1 MSSFRLPRGG
11 LVERNQSVGF
21 TFDSVS
27 LTGLSG
33 DSLASALLANGI
45 SLVGRS
51 FKYHRPRG
59 IYTIG
64 VEEPN
69 ALVTL
74 KAGGDRNPQREPNT
88 KATMIELVEGLVA
101 ESQNRWPSL
110 AFDLMAVN
118 GLFAPLLSAGFYY
131 KTFMGPTAKAWMFYE
146 RFIRNAAGMGKAG
159 LEPVSDRY
167 EKLNA
172 FCDVLIVGGGPAGL
186 MAACTAASAG
196 ARVILCEEMAS
207 PGGSLI
213 ASSALVEGIPGHDW
227 CGQKLAKLAAFA
239 NLRLMPRTT
248 VYGYFDSNT
257 LGALERVGDQRPI
270 PDDAPAHAFA
280 PKQRHWTI
288 RAKRVILA
296 TGALERPIV
305 FANNDLPGI
314 MLADAAR
321 RYALQYGV
329 AIGRRVAVFANNN
342 TGYRAALD
350 MRRAGVEVTTM
361 IDSRSAVP
369 AALVADVAEQGI
381 RVLQG
386 SAVRRAIGGK
396 TLSAIEVGP
405 LEGGVSERI
414 EIDAL
419 ALSGG
424 FSPVVHLASQAGTAP
439 RWREDIAAFVPGDA
453 TQPWVAAGACTGEAS
468 LEACLAQGSEAAST
482 VLSALGFSA
491 APPPTPRIE
500 ERERL
505 FDWNH
510 VEALWEVPLPAGRA
524 AKKFV
529 DLQHDVT
536 TEDVRLAYREGF
548 RSVEHLKRYTTLGM
562 ATDQG
567 KTSSVNGLAI
577 MAAARGLPIAEVGAT
592 RFRPPYS
599 PVPIGA
605 LAGREVG
612 AHHKPVRET
621 PMHDWHVAHGGAMV
635 ATGPWLRPRA
645 YLRSGE
651 TVGTAYV
658 REAAAVRK
666 GVGIVDVSTLGKIDV
681 QGPDAGEFL
690 NRVYVNEFKALP
702 VGKARYGVM
711 LREDGIVFDDGTTW
725 RLSETRY
732 LMTTTTAN
740 AAVVLQHLE
749 FYLAVVWPELKVQVT
764 SVTEEWAAIAVAG
777 PASRALLAGVIASI
791 DFEDA
796 AFPFMGVR
804 EGRIGEIAVLV
815 ARLSF
820 SGEMAYEVFAGAGH
834 GLVVWE
840 KLLAAGVPYAIVP
853 YGIEALGT
861 LRIEKGHVSGAE
873 LDGRTT
879 LGDLGLSRMASK
891 KKSFI
896 GQALMGRAGLVAPDR
911 KQLVGLVSSSGAAL
925 LSGSHLVDGADARR
939 AGRSLGHITSSTY
952 SPALGKQIAL
962 GLLEGGLGRA
972 GQTVFVTD
980 PVRSGAHVAATVVD
994 PRFYDPDGSRM
1005 HG

>member
-1 MSSFRLPRGG
+1 MSAYRLPERKGNGG
-11 LVERNQSVGF
+11 LIERNRPIRFS
-21 TFDSVS
+21 FDSQS
-27 LTGLSG
+27 FSGLAG
-33 DSLASALLANGI
+33 DSLASALLANGV

-74 KAGGDRNPQREPNT
+74 NSGPRRDPNT
-88 KATMIELVEGLVA
+88 KATMVELYAGLVA
-101 ESQNRWPSL
+101 QSQNRWPSL

-118 GLFAPLLSAGFYY
+118 GLLAPLLSAGFYY
-131 KTFMGPTAKAWMFYE
+131 KTFMGPTRKAWMFYE

-159 LEPVSDRY
+159 LEADPDRY

-172 FCDVLIVGGGPAGL
+172 FCDVLVVGSGPAGL
-186 MAACTAASAG
+186 MAAYAAASAG
-196 ARVILCEEMAS
+196 ARVIVCEEMVC
-207 PGGSLI
+207 PGGSLVGDATRI
-213 ASSALVEGIPGHDW
+213 DGFAGHDW
-227 CGQKLAKLAAFA
+227 CRQMIAKLVAFA

-248 VYGYFDSNT
+248 VYGYFDTNT
-257 LGALERVGDQRPI
+257 LGALERVSDHLP
-270 PDDAPAHAFA
+270 APAHACA
-280 PKQRHWTI
+280 PRQRHWTI
-288 RAKRVILA
+288 RARRVILA

-305 FANNDLPGI
+305 FDNNDLPGI

-329 AIGRRVAVFANNN
+329 AIGRRVAVFTNNN

-350 MRRAGVEVTTM
+350 MRSAGVEVTTL
-361 IDSRSAVP
+361 IDSRSGVAGELPDAVT
-369 AALVADVAEQGI
+369 DQGI
-381 RVLQG
+381 RLLRASV
-386 SAVRRAIGGK
+386 VRRAIGGK
-396 TLSAIEVGP
+396 ALGAIEVGP
-405 LEGGVSERI
+405 LAGGGSERI

-439 RWREDIAAFVPGDA
+439 RWREDIAAFVPGEP
-453 TQPWVAAGACTGEAS
+453 TQPWIAAGACNAEAS
-468 LEACLAQGSEAAST
+468 LQGSLAQGFAAAAEALA
-482 VLSALGFSA
+482 ALGFKP
-491 APPPTPRIE
+491 APLPMPHVE
-500 ERERL
+500 EKEKL

-510 VEALWEVPLPAGRA
+510 VEALWEVPAFNRGAG
-524 AKKFV
+524 KKFV

-562 ATDQG
+562 ASDQG

-577 MAAARGLPIAEVGAT
+577 MAAARGIPISEIGAT

-612 AHHKPVRET
+612 AHHMPVRQT
-621 PMHDWHVAHGGAMV
+621 AMHDWHVEHGGAMV

-651 TVGTAYV
+651 TVGSAYV
-658 REAAAVRK
+658 REAAAVRR

-725 RLSETRY
+725 RVSETQY

-740 AAVVLQHLE
+740 AAAVLQHLE
-749 FYLAVVWPELKVQVT
+749 FCLALVWPELKVQVT
-764 SVTEEWAAIAVAG
+764 SVTEQWAAMAVAG
-777 PASRALLAGVIASI
+777 PDSRALLAGVIEAI
-791 DFEDA
+791 DFKDT
-796 AFPFMGVR
+796 AFPYMGVR
-804 EGRIGEIAVLV
+804 QGRIGEIDLLV

-820 SGEMAYEVFAGAGH
+820 SGEMAYEVFAGAGY
-834 GLVVWE
+834 GLAVWE
-840 KLLAAGVPYAIVP
+840 KILTAGAPYAIVP

-879 LGDLGLSRMASK
+879 LGDLGLARMASQK
-891 KKSFI
+891 KPFI
-896 GQALMGRAGLVAPDR
+896 GQALMSRAGLIDPKR
-911 KQLVGLVSSSGAAL
+911 LQLVGLVSSTQAALRSGA
-925 LSGSHLVDGADARR
+925 HLVNGADAREP
-939 AGRSLGHITSSTY
+939 GRSLGHVTSSTF
-952 SPALGKQIAL
+952 SPALDKQIAL
-962 GLLEGGLGRA
+962 ALLEGGLAHA
-972 GQTVFVTD
+972 GETVFVTD
-980 PVRSGAHVAATVVD
+980 PVRSGSHIAAAVVD